1 MLIRNHI
8 GLLKFLHQEEKAE
21 STENTRKKQLEEEIK
36 LIDIKNI
43 KYTLIYIIMFSSM
56 SRSLGN
62 MSGNVVG
69 SSGLDIF
76 YKVPLPSSGMSGAL
90 KTSQAKDLQE
100 ATQKVTTQQNS
111 GKIPK
116 GQVSIS
122 EVTNPLN
129 NKKEWLATITTNKF
143 GGKSRRHKKTRRHR
157 KTRRY

>member
-1 MLIRNHI
+1 
-8 GLLKFLHQEEKAE
+8 
-21 STENTRKKQLEEEIK
+21 
-36 LIDIKNI
+36 
-43 KYTLIYIIMFSSM
+43 MFSSA
-56 SRSLGN
+56 SRSLGKMTN
-62 MSGNVVG
+62 NVVG
-69 SSGLDIF
+69 SSGSDIF
-76 YKVPLPSSGMSGAL
+76 YKAPVPSSGMSGAL

-100 ATQKVTTQQNS
+100 ATQKVIGQQNS

-143 GGKSRRHKKTRRHR
+143 GGKSRRHKKSRRHR